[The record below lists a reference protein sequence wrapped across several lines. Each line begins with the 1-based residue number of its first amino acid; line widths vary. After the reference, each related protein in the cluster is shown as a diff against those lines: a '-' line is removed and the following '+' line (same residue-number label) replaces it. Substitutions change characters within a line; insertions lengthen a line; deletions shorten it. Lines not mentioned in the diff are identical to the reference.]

1 MALRYALL
9 GALADQPRTGYALL
23 KHFEQSLAY
32 AWPASHSQIYPE
44 LARLLDDGLIEQTG
58 SGARN
63 SKTYAVT
70 DRGLAEVRRWLRE
83 SEPDRRV
90 RSDAALRTFFL
101 WLLEPA
107 EAVERLDAER
117 TYWQGVLDEFLR
129 IQDEPTGQRQ
139 EVADVP
145 HRARGRDRRSRG
157 EARVA
162 RGDHRRDSLARVG
175 AAAGLETQRSASHA
189 ATAHALAA
197 RARRWNT
204 CSPDSSAKPTA
215 P

>member
-1 MALRYALL
+1 MMSYLQLHVKIDISMALRYALL

-44 LARLLDDGLIEQTG
+44 LARLQHDGLIEQTG

-129 IQDEPTGQRQ
+129 IQDEPTGH
-139 EVADVP
+139 DKK
-145 HRARGRDRRSRG
+145 SRTFRIALEG
-157 EARVA
+157 GIAGVEAR
-162 RGDHRRDSLARVG
+162 LAWLDQTI
-175 AAAGLETQRSASHA
+175 AEIRSPEW
-189 ATAHALAA
+189 TRL
-197 RARRWNT
+197 
-204 CSPDSSAKPTA
+204 PD
-215 P
+215 

>member
-23 KHFEQSLAY
+23 KHFQQSLAY

-44 LARLLDDGLIEQTG
+44 LARLLEDGLIEQTG

-70 DRGLAEVRRWLRE
+70 DAGIAEVRTWLRDTT
-83 SEPDRRV
+83 PDRRV

-101 WLLEPA
+101 WLLDPA
-107 EAVERLDAER
+107 EAREQLEGER

-129 IQDEPTGQRQ
+129 IRDEPTG
-139 EVADVP
+139 
-145 HRARGRDRRSRG
+145 HNKKARTFRIALEGGIRTV
-157 EARVA
+157 EARLA
-162 RGDHRRDSLARVG
+162 WLADALEEIESEEWRRLDPG
-175 AAAGLETQRSASHA
+175 
-189 ATAHALAA
+189 
-197 RARRWNT
+197 
-204 CSPDSSAKPTA
+204 
-215 P
+215 

>member
-9 GALADQPRTGYALL
+9 GALADQSRTGYALL

-70 DRGLAEVRRWLRE
+70 DRGLAEVRAWLRE

-90 RSDAALRTFFL
+90 RSDAALRTFFI

-129 IQDEPTGQRQ
+129 IQDEPTGK
-139 EVADVP
+139 DKK
-145 HRARGRDRRSRG
+145 SRTFRIALEG
-157 EARVA
+157 GIAGVEARLAWLEETIAEIRSPEWA
-162 RGDHRRDSLARVG
+162 RL
-175 AAAGLETQRSASHA
+175 
-189 ATAHALAA
+189 
-197 RARRWNT
+197 
-204 CSPDSSAKPTA
+204 PD
-215 P
+215 